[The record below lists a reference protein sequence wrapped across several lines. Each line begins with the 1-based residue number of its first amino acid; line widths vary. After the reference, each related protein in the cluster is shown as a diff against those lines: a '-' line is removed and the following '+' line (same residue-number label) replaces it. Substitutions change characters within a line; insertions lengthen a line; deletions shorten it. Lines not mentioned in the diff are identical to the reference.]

1 MTLEEANEENEIIEN
16 TRCTLFYLKNKLT
29 DFELPTS
36 INEFRQK
43 VQSLFHLESKNLDD
57 IIFIYKYKTKENNK
71 EKIIEV
77 KTDNEYNIMLKKLNE
92 KELKK
97 NYVYI
102 ETDKVPTETSRENSE
117 TYEEEIEY
125 LIECE
130 LKAAG
135 ERIKNYLSGN
145 KKCYPS
151 TKGLDI
157 KTCFKC
163 SKAINGNIY
172 RSVTD
177 IEEKCFCEK
186 CSYEQKDPVFII
198 P

>member
-135 ERIKNYLSGN
+135 ERIKKSLTGGTELYPNCKKQDRICDKCLKVISGDMFKGVN
-145 KKCYPS
+145 DVRKKTY
-151 TKGLDI
+151 
-157 KTCFKC
+157 
-163 SKAINGNIY
+163 
-172 RSVTD
+172 
-177 IEEKCFCEK
+177 CEK
-186 CSYEQKDPVFII
+186 CSYQYNFPMFII
-198 P
+198 H